1 MHSER
6 YSIAPA
12 TWEACRAAQRVVA
25 VGTTTLRALESAAAS
40 GILEGR
46 TELFIRPGYHFR
58 TVDVL
63 LTNFHQPRST
73 LLVLLEAFV
82 GPRWRELYEVALG
95 EGYRFL
101 SFGDAMI
108 VRHVPH

>member
-1 MHSER
+1 M
-6 YSIAPA
+6 
-12 TWEACRAAQRVVA
+12 
-25 VGTTTLRALESAAAS
+25 
-40 GILEGR
+40 
-46 TELFIRPGYHFR
+46 
-58 TVDVL
+58 
-63 LTNFHQPRST
+63 
-73 LLVLLEAFV
+73 VLLEGFV